1 MNLNNMKSLNVVIS
15 ILPITY
21 FRGGMDM
28 VNVEALKAINLDTLK
43 ETGLVELKGT
53 AEIDSDVILCYPKS
67 DGTQKKVII
76 GDKARIRSGTVI
88 YSGVELGER
97 LNTGHHVVIRENC
110 KVGNRSSIGTGVKC
124 EMDTIIGNNVSV
136 ETQCHITAKM
146 VIEDYV
152 FLGGF
157 VGTTNDNRMLW
168 RREGHGQFLK
178 GPTLKFGCRIGSGAI
193 LLPAVTIGREAMIG
207 AGAVITKDVPDYKVV
222 MGVPGKIVGDVPLEE
237 RIVV

>member
-1 MNLNNMKSLNVVIS
+1 
-15 ILPITY
+15 
-21 FRGGMDM
+21 M
-28 VNVEALKAINLDTLK
+28 VNVNELKAENLKILQ
-43 ETGLVELKGT
+43 EIGLVELKGSV
-53 AEIDSDVILCYPKS
+53 EIDSDVLLCYPKS

-88 YSGVELGER
+88 YSGVELGEK

-136 ETQCHITAKM
+136 ETQSHITAKM
-146 VIEDYV
+146 IIEDYV
-152 FLGGF
+152 FIGGF

-193 LLPAVTIGREAMIG
+193 LLPGVIIGREAMIG
-207 AGAVITKDVPDYKVV
+207 AGSVITKDIPEFKVV
-222 MGVPGKIVGDVPLEE
+222 LGVPGKIVGDVPLEE
-237 RIVV
+237 RIKIK